1 LLDPT
6 VLIFLSSGLFLG
18 WSLGANDAAN
28 VFGTAVGSR
37 MIRFTTAAIICGIF
51 VILGAYVSGTG
62 AAQTLGKLGAVNA
75 IGGSFMAALAAGLT
89 VYWMTKLGLPVSTS
103 QAIIGS
109 IIGWN
114 LFSDSYT
121 DISSLLKIL
130 STWIICPL
138 LSAVIAAFLFSV
150 AKIFVRKMGIGLIR
164 FDGYTRLALIL
175 AGAFGAYSLGAN
187 NIANVMGVFVPVAPF
202 PDMLFGQ
209 GFSISSAQIANVMGV
224 FVPVAPFPDMLF
236 GQGFSI
242 SSAQQLFL
250 VGGLAIAVGVFTYSK
265 RVMMTVGSELMRL
278 TPLAAWV
285 AVMSHSIV
293 LFLFASERLEQLL
306 AKMSLPTIPLVPVS
320 SSQAVVGAVIG
331 IGMLQGGREIQW
343 PRVYSIVKGWVITP
357 LVSCLLCFV
366 GLYFLQ
372 NVFQQTVQ
380 RDSNYTLSASV
391 IEKLQKEGI
400 ETEGLHELTGTVF
413 QKSAEVVRAV
423 KDKVS
428 LSSKQ
433 GLKVVEY
440 SLQKSLIVTAE
451 KIADLETNGLS
462 SVQLDALSKL
472 AGQTYN
478 YPWQLGD
485 ALAEISQEWI
495 MLGGGLKDK
504 LHDRDIKQKL
514 AYLYRKFQR
523 RER

>member
-1 LLDPT
+1 MLDPT

-75 IGGSFMAALAAGLT
+75 IGGSFMAALAAGLS

-138 LSAVIAAFLFSV
+138 LSAVIAALLFSV
-150 AKIFVRKMGIGLIR
+150 AKVFVRKMGIGLIR

-187 NIANVMGVFVPVAPF
+187 N
-202 PDMLFGQ
+202 
-209 GFSISSAQIANVMGV
+209 IANVMGV

-485 ALAEISQEWI
+485 ALAEISPEWI
-495 MLGGGLKDK
+495 MLGRGLKDK

>member
-1 LLDPT
+1 MLDPT
-6 VLIFLSSGLFLG
+6 VLIFLTSGLFLG

-37 MIRFTTAAIICGIF
+37 MVRFTTAALICGVF
-51 VILGAYVSGTG
+51 VVLGAFVSGTG

-75 IGGSFMAALAAGLT
+75 LGGSFMAALAAGLT
-89 VYWMTKLGLPVSTS
+89 VLWMTKLGLPVSTS

-138 LSAVIAAFLFSV
+138 LSAVIAALLFTL
-150 AKIFVRKMGIGLIR
+150 AKIFVRKIGVGLIR
-164 FDGYTRLALIL
+164 MDGYTRLALIL

-202 PDMLFGQ
+202 PDLQFGQ
-209 GFSISSAQIANVMGV
+209 DFSV
-224 FVPVAPFPDMLF
+224 
-236 GQGFSI
+236 

-265 RVMMTVGSELMRL
+265 RVMMTVGSELMTL

-306 AKMSLPTIPLVPVS
+306 ANMSLPTIPLVPVS

-343 PRVYSIVKGWVITP
+343 PRIYGIVRGWVITP
-357 LVSCLLCFV
+357 VSSCLLCFV

-372 NVFQQTVQ
+372 NVFQQEVQ
-380 RDSNYTLSASV
+380 RESNYLLSTRV
-391 IEKLQKEGI
+391 LEKFQKEGI
-400 ETEGLHELTGTVF
+400 ETTGLNQLSDSTF
-413 QKSAEVVRAV
+413 SSSAELVRAV
-423 KDKVS
+423 SSIVP
-428 LSSKQ
+428 LSSQQ
-433 GLKVVEY
+433 GLKVVEF
-440 SLQKSLIVTAE
+440 SLQKSLLITQE
-451 KIADLETNGLS
+451 KIASMDKKGLS
-462 SVQLDALSKL
+462 SIQLDALNQL
-472 AGQTYN
+472 QGQTFN
-478 YPWQLGD
+478 FPWQLGD
-485 ALAEISQEWI
+485 SLAGISPEWEVR
-495 MLGGGLKDK
+495 GGGLKNK
-504 LHDRDIKQKL
+504 LHDRKIKQKL
-514 AYLYRKFQR
+514 AYLYRNL
-523 RER
+523 

>member
-1 LLDPT
+1 MLDPT

-51 VILGAYVSGTG
+51 VVLGAYVSGTG

-75 IGGSFMAALAAGLT
+75 IGGSFMAALAAGLA
-89 VYWMTKLGLPVSTS
+89 VYWITKLGLPVSTS

-209 GFSISSAQIANVMGV
+209 GFSISSAQ
-224 FVPVAPFPDMLF
+224 
-236 GQGFSI
+236 
-242 SSAQQLFL
+242 QLFL

-306 AKMSLPTIPLVPVS
+306 ANMSLPTIPLVPVS

-343 PRVYSIVKGWVITP
+343 PRIYGIVRGWVITP
-357 LVSCLLCFV
+357 VISCLLCFV

-372 NVFQQTVQ
+372 NVFQQEVQ
-380 RDSNYTLSASV
+380 RESNYLLSTRV
-391 IEKLQKEGI
+391 LEKFQKEGI
-400 ETEGLHELTGTVF
+400 ETTGLNQLSDSTF
-413 QKSAEVVRAV
+413 SSSAELVRAV
-423 KDKVS
+423 SSIVP
-428 LSSKQ
+428 LSSQQ
-433 GLKVVEY
+433 GLKVVEF
-440 SLQKSLIVTAE
+440 SLQNSLLITQE
-451 KIADLETNGLS
+451 KIASIDKKGLS
-462 SVQLDALSKL
+462 SIQLDALNQL
-472 AGQTYN
+472 QGQTFN
-478 YPWQLGD
+478 FPWQLGD
-485 ALAEISQEWI
+485 SLAEISSEWEVR
-495 MLGGGLKDK
+495 GGGLKNK
-504 LHDRDIKQKL
+504 LHDRKIKQKL
-514 AYLYRKFQR
+514 AYLYRNF
-523 RER
+523 

>member
-1 LLDPT
+1 MLDPT
-6 VLIFLSSGLFLG
+6 VLIFLTSGLFLG

-37 MIRFTTAAIICGIF
+37 MVRFTTAALICGVF
-51 VILGAYVSGTG
+51 VVLGAFVSGTG

-75 IGGSFMAALAAGLT
+75 LGGSFMAALAAGLT

-138 LSAVIAAFLFSV
+138 LSGVIAALLFTL
-150 AKIFVRKMGIGLIR
+150 AKIFVRKIGVGLIR
-164 FDGYTRLALIL
+164 MDGYTRLALIL

-202 PDMLFGQ
+202 PDLQFGQ
-209 GFSISSAQIANVMGV
+209 DFSV
-224 FVPVAPFPDMLF
+224 
-236 GQGFSI
+236 

-265 RVMMTVGSELMRL
+265 RVMMTVGSELMTL

-306 AKMSLPTIPLVPVS
+306 ANMSLPTIPLVPVS

-343 PRVYSIVKGWVITP
+343 PRIYGIVRGWVITP
-357 LVSCLLCFV
+357 VISCLICFV

-372 NVFQQTVQ
+372 NVFQQEVQ
-380 RDSNYTLSASV
+380 RESNYLLSTRV
-391 IEKLQKEGI
+391 LEKFQKEGI
-400 ETEGLHELTGTVF
+400 ETTGLNQLSDSTF
-413 QKSAEVVRAV
+413 SSSAELVRAV
-423 KDKVS
+423 SSIVP
-428 LSSKQ
+428 LSSQQ
-433 GLKVVEY
+433 GLKVVEF
-440 SLQKSLIVTAE
+440 SLQKSLLITQE
-451 KIADLETNGLS
+451 KIASMDKKGLS
-462 SVQLDALSKL
+462 SIQLDALNQL
-472 AGQTYN
+472 QGQTFN
-478 YPWQLGD
+478 FPWQLGD
-485 ALAEISQEWI
+485 SLAEISSEWEVR
-495 MLGGGLKDK
+495 GGGLKNK
-504 LHDRDIKQKL
+504 LHDRKIKQKL
-514 AYLYRKFQR
+514 AYLYRNF
-523 RER
+523 

>member
-1 LLDPT
+1 MLDPT
-6 VLIFLSSGLFLG
+6 VLIFLTSGLFLG

-37 MIRFTTAAIICGIF
+37 MVRFTTAALICGVF
-51 VILGAYVSGTG
+51 VVLGAFVSGTG

-75 IGGSFMAALAAGLT
+75 LGGSFMAALAAGLT

-103 QAIIGS
+103 HAIIGS

-121 DISSLLKIL
+121 DITSLLKIL

-138 LSAVIAAFLFSV
+138 LSAVIAALLFTL
-150 AKIFVRKMGIGLIR
+150 AKIFVRKIGVGLIR
-164 FDGYTRLALIL
+164 MDGYTRLALIL

-202 PDMLFGQ
+202 HDLQFGQ
-209 GFSISSAQIANVMGV
+209 DFSV
-224 FVPVAPFPDMLF
+224 
-236 GQGFSI
+236 

-265 RVMMTVGSELMRL
+265 RVMMTVGSELMTL

-306 AKMSLPTIPLVPVS
+306 ANMSLPTIPLVPVS

-343 PRVYSIVKGWVITP
+343 PRIYGIVRGWVITP
-357 LVSCLLCFV
+357 VSSCLLCFV

-372 NVFQQTVQ
+372 NVFQQEVQ
-380 RDSNYTLSASV
+380 RESNYLLSTRV
-391 IEKLQKEGI
+391 LEKFQKEGI
-400 ETEGLHELTGTVF
+400 ETTGLNQLSDSTF
-413 QKSAEVVRAV
+413 SSSAELVRAV
-423 KDKVS
+423 SSIVP
-428 LSSKQ
+428 LSSQQ
-433 GLKVVEY
+433 GLKVVEF
-440 SLQKSLIVTAE
+440 SLQKSLLITQE
-451 KIADLETNGLS
+451 KIASMDKKGLS
-462 SVQLDALSKL
+462 LIQLDALNQL
-472 AGQTYN
+472 QGQTFN
-478 YPWQLGD
+478 FPWQLGD
-485 ALAEISQEWI
+485 SLAEISSAWEVR
-495 MLGGGLKDK
+495 GGGLENK
-504 LHDRDIKQKL
+504 LHDRKIKQKL
-514 AYLYRKFQR
+514 AYLYRNF
-523 RER
+523 

>member
-1 LLDPT
+1 MLDPT

-150 AKIFVRKMGIGLIR
+150 AKVFVRKMGIGLIR

-187 NIANVMGVFVPVAPF
+187 N
-202 PDMLFGQ
+202 
-209 GFSISSAQIANVMGV
+209 IANVMGV

-357 LVSCLLCFV
+357 LISCLLCFV

-485 ALAEISQEWI
+485 ALAEISPQWI

>member
-1 LLDPT
+1 MLDPT

-209 GFSISSAQIANVMGV
+209 GFSISSAQ
-224 FVPVAPFPDMLF
+224 
-236 GQGFSI
+236 
-242 SSAQQLFL
+242 QLFL

-357 LVSCLLCFV
+357 LISCLLCFV

>member
-1 LLDPT
+1 MIDPT
-6 VLIFLSSGLFLG
+6 VLIFLTSGLFLG

-37 MIRFTTAAIICGIF
+37 MVRFTTAALICGVF
-51 VILGAYVSGTG
+51 VVLGAFVSGTG

-75 IGGSFMAALAAGLT
+75 LGGSFMAALAAGLT

-138 LSAVIAAFLFSV
+138 LSAVIAALLFTL
-150 AKIFVRKMGIGLIR
+150 AKIFVRKIGVGLIR
-164 FDGYTRLALIL
+164 MDGYTRLALIL

-202 PDMLFGQ
+202 PDLQFGQ
-209 GFSISSAQIANVMGV
+209 DFSV
-224 FVPVAPFPDMLF
+224 
-236 GQGFSI
+236 

-250 VGGLAIAVGVFTYSK
+250 VGGLAIAIGVFTYSK

-306 AKMSLPTIPLVPVS
+306 ANMSLPTIPLVPVS

-343 PRVYSIVKGWVITP
+343 PRIYGIVRGWVITP
-357 LVSCLLCFV
+357 VISCLFCFV

-372 NVFQQTVQ
+372 NVFQQEVQ
-380 RDSNYTLSASV
+380 RESNYLLSTRV
-391 IEKLQKEGI
+391 LEKFQKEGI
-400 ETEGLHELTGTVF
+400 ETTGLNQLSDSTF
-413 QKSAEVVRAV
+413 SSSAELVRAV
-423 KDKVS
+423 SSIVP
-428 LSSKQ
+428 LSSQQ
-433 GLKVVEY
+433 GLKVVEF
-440 SLQKSLIVTAE
+440 SLQKSLLITQE
-451 KIADLETNGLS
+451 KIASMDKKGLS
-462 SVQLDALSKL
+462 SIQLDALNQL
-472 AGQTYN
+472 QGQTFN
-478 YPWQLGD
+478 FPWQLGD
-485 ALAEISQEWI
+485 SLAEISSEWEVR
-495 MLGGGLKDK
+495 GGGLKNK
-504 LHDRDIKQKL
+504 LHDRKIKQKL
-514 AYLYRKFQR
+514 AYLYRNF
-523 RER
+523 

>member
-1 LLDPT
+1 MLDPT

-89 VYWMTKLGLPVSTS
+89 VSWMTKLGLPVSTS

-150 AKIFVRKMGIGLIR
+150 AKVFVRKMGIGLIR

-187 NIANVMGVFVPVAPF
+187 N
-202 PDMLFGQ
+202 
-209 GFSISSAQIANVMGV
+209 IANVMGV

-357 LVSCLLCFV
+357 LISCLLCFV

>member
-1 LLDPT
+1 MLDPT

-37 MIRFTTAAIICGIF
+37 MVRFTTAAVICGIF
-51 VILGAYVSGTG
+51 VVLGAFVSGTG

-75 IGGSFMAALAAGLT
+75 LGGSFMAALAAGLT

-138 LSAVIAAFLFSV
+138 LSAIIAALLYSTAKLFV
-150 AKIFVRKMGIGLIR
+150 KKIGIGLIR

-202 PDMLFGQ
+202 PDMQFGQ
-209 GFSISSAQIANVMGV
+209 
-224 FVPVAPFPDMLF
+224 D
-236 GQGFSI
+236 FSI

-265 RVMMTVGSELMRL
+265 RVMMTVGSELMTL

-306 AKMSLPTIPLVPVS
+306 ANMSLPTIPLVPVS

-357 LVSCLLCFV
+357 IISCLLCFV

-380 RDSNYTLSASV
+380 RASNYELSGSV
-391 IEKLQKEGI
+391 IEKFQKEGI
-400 ETEGLHELTGTVF
+400 ETDGLQELDGKVF
-413 QKSAEVVRAV
+413 QSSAEVVRRV

-440 SLQKSLIVTAE
+440 SLQKSLFVTAE
-451 KIADLETNGLS
+451 KIADLDKKGLS
-462 SVQLDALSKL
+462 SAQLEALSKL
-472 AGQTYN
+472 EGQTYN
-478 YPWQLGD
+478 FAWQLGD
-485 ALAEISQEWI
+485 ALAEISPEWI
-495 MLGGGLKDK
+495 VLGGGLKNK
-504 LHDRDIKQKL
+504 LNDRKIKQKL
-514 AYLYRKFQR
+514 AYLYRNFQR
-523 RER
+523 SKI

>member
-37 MIRFTTAAIICGIF
+37 MVRFTTAALICGVF
-51 VILGAYVSGTG
+51 VVLGAFVSGTG

-75 IGGSFMAALAAGLT
+75 LGGSFMAALAAGLT

-138 LSAVIAAFLFSV
+138 LSAVIAALLFTL
-150 AKIFVRKMGIGLIR
+150 AKIFVRKIGVGLIR
-164 FDGYTRLALIL
+164 MDGYTRLALIL

-202 PDMLFGQ
+202 PDLQFGQ
-209 GFSISSAQIANVMGV
+209 DFSV
-224 FVPVAPFPDMLF
+224 
-236 GQGFSI
+236 

-250 VGGLAIAVGVFTYSK
+250 VGGLAIAIGVFTYSK
-265 RVMMTVGSELMRL
+265 RVMMTVGSELMTL

-306 AKMSLPTIPLVPVS
+306 ANMSLPTIPLVPVS

-343 PRVYSIVKGWVITP
+343 PRIYGIVRGWVITP
-357 LVSCLLCFV
+357 VISCLLCFV

-372 NVFQQTVQ
+372 NVFQQEVQ
-380 RDSNYTLSASV
+380 RESNYLLSTRV
-391 IEKLQKEGI
+391 LEKFQKEGI
-400 ETEGLHELTGTVF
+400 ETTGLNQLSDSTF
-413 QKSAEVVRAV
+413 SSSAELVRAV
-423 KDKVS
+423 SSIVP
-428 LSSKQ
+428 LSSQQ
-433 GLKVVEY
+433 GLKVVEF
-440 SLQKSLIVTAE
+440 SLQKSLLITQE
-451 KIADLETNGLS
+451 KIASMDKKGLS
-462 SVQLDALSKL
+462 SIQLDALNQL
-472 AGQTYN
+472 QGQTFN
-478 YPWQLGD
+478 FPWQLGD
-485 ALAEISQEWI
+485 SLAEISSEWEVR
-495 MLGGGLKDK
+495 GGGLKNK
-504 LHDRDIKQKL
+504 LHDRKIKQKL
-514 AYLYRKFQR
+514 AYLYRNF
-523 RER
+523 

>member
-1 LLDPT
+1 MIDPT
-6 VLIFLSSGLFLG
+6 VLIFLTSGLFLG

-37 MIRFTTAAIICGIF
+37 MVRFTTAALICGVF
-51 VILGAYVSGTG
+51 VVLGAFVSGTG

-75 IGGSFMAALAAGLT
+75 LGGSFMAALAAGLT

-138 LSAVIAAFLFSV
+138 LSAVIAALLFTL
-150 AKIFVRKMGIGLIR
+150 AKIFVRKIGVGLIR
-164 FDGYTRLALIL
+164 MDGYTRLALIL

-202 PDMLFGQ
+202 PDLQFGQ
-209 GFSISSAQIANVMGV
+209 DFSV
-224 FVPVAPFPDMLF
+224 
-236 GQGFSI
+236 

-265 RVMMTVGSELMRL
+265 RVMMTVGSELMTL

-306 AKMSLPTIPLVPVS
+306 ANMSLPTIPLVPVS

-343 PRVYSIVKGWVITP
+343 PRIYGIVRGWVITP
-357 LVSCLLCFV
+357 VSSCLLCFV

-372 NVFQQTVQ
+372 NVFQQEVQ
-380 RDSNYTLSASV
+380 RESNYLLSTRV
-391 IEKLQKEGI
+391 LEKFQKEGI
-400 ETEGLHELTGTVF
+400 ETTGLNQLSDSTF
-413 QKSAEVVRAV
+413 SSSAELVRAV
-423 KDKVS
+423 SSIVP
-428 LSSKQ
+428 LSSQQ
-433 GLKVVEY
+433 GLKVVEF
-440 SLQKSLIVTAE
+440 SLQKSLLITQE
-451 KIADLETNGLS
+451 KIASMDKKGLS
-462 SVQLDALSKL
+462 SIQLDALNQL
-472 AGQTYN
+472 QGQTFN
-478 YPWQLGD
+478 FPWQLGD
-485 ALAEISQEWI
+485 SLAEISSEWEVR
-495 MLGGGLKDK
+495 GGGLKNK
-504 LHDRDIKQKL
+504 LYDRKIKQKL
-514 AYLYRKFQR
+514 AHLYRNF
-523 RER
+523 

>member
-1 LLDPT
+1 MLDPT

-37 MIRFTTAAIICGIF
+37 MVRFTTAALICGVF
-51 VILGAYVSGTG
+51 VVLGAFVSGTG

-75 IGGSFMAALAAGLT
+75 LGGSFMAALAAGLT

-138 LSAVIAAFLFSV
+138 LSGVIAALLFTL
-150 AKIFVRKMGIGLIR
+150 AKIFVRKIGVGLIR
-164 FDGYTRLALIL
+164 MDGYTRLALIL

-202 PDMLFGQ
+202 PDLQFGQ
-209 GFSISSAQIANVMGV
+209 DFSV
-224 FVPVAPFPDMLF
+224 
-236 GQGFSI
+236 

-265 RVMMTVGSELMRL
+265 RVMMTVGSELMTL

-306 AKMSLPTIPLVPVS
+306 ANMSLPTIPLVPVS

-343 PRVYSIVKGWVITP
+343 PRIYGIVRGWVITP
-357 LVSCLLCFV
+357 VISCLFCFV

-372 NVFQQTVQ
+372 NVFQQEVQ
-380 RDSNYTLSASV
+380 RESNYLLSTRV
-391 IEKLQKEGI
+391 LEKFQKEGI
-400 ETEGLHELTGTVF
+400 ETTGLNQMSDSTF
-413 QKSAEVVRAV
+413 SSSAELVSAV
-423 KDKVS
+423 SSIVP
-428 LSSKQ
+428 LSSQQ
-433 GLKVVEY
+433 GLKVVEF
-440 SLQKSLIVTAE
+440 SLQKSLLITQE
-451 KIADLETNGLS
+451 KIASMDKKGLS
-462 SVQLDALSKL
+462 SIQLDALNQL
-472 AGQTYN
+472 QGQTFN
-478 YPWQLGD
+478 FPWQLGD
-485 ALAEISQEWI
+485 SLAEISSEWEVR
-495 MLGGGLKDK
+495 GGGLKNK
-504 LHDRDIKQKL
+504 LHDRKIKQKL
-514 AYLYRKFQR
+514 AYLYRNF
-523 RER
+523 

>member
-1 LLDPT
+1 MLDPT

-37 MIRFTTAAIICGIF
+37 MVRFTTAALICGVF
-51 VILGAYVSGTG
+51 VVLGAFVSGTG

-75 IGGSFMAALAAGLT
+75 LGGSFMAALAAGLT
-89 VYWMTKLGLPVSTS
+89 VLWMTKLGLPVSTS

-138 LSAVIAAFLFSV
+138 LSAVIAALLFTL
-150 AKIFVRKMGIGLIR
+150 AKIFVRKIGVGLIR
-164 FDGYTRLALIL
+164 MDGYTRLALIL

-202 PDMLFGQ
+202 PDLQFGQ
-209 GFSISSAQIANVMGV
+209 DFSV
-224 FVPVAPFPDMLF
+224 
-236 GQGFSI
+236 

-265 RVMMTVGSELMRL
+265 RVMMTVGSELMTL

-306 AKMSLPTIPLVPVS
+306 ANMSLPTIPLVPVS

-343 PRVYSIVKGWVITP
+343 PRIYGIVRGWVITP
-357 LVSCLLCFV
+357 VISCLLCFV

-372 NVFQQTVQ
+372 NVFQQEVQ
-380 RDSNYTLSASV
+380 RESNYLLSTRV
-391 IEKLQKEGI
+391 LEKFQKEGI
-400 ETEGLHELTGTVF
+400 ETTGLNQLSDSTF
-413 QKSAEVVRAV
+413 SSSAELVRAV
-423 KDKVS
+423 SSIVP
-428 LSSKQ
+428 LSSQQ
-433 GLKVVEY
+433 GLKVVEF
-440 SLQKSLIVTAE
+440 SLQKSLLITQE
-451 KIADLETNGLS
+451 KIASMDKKGLS
-462 SVQLDALSKL
+462 SIQLDALNQL
-472 AGQTYN
+472 QGQTFN
-478 YPWQLGD
+478 FPWQLGD
-485 ALAEISQEWI
+485 SLAEISSEWKVR
-495 MLGGGLKDK
+495 GGGLKNK
-504 LHDRDIKQKL
+504 LNDRKIKQKL
-514 AYLYRKFQR
+514 AYLYRNF
-523 RER
+523 

>member
-1 LLDPT
+1 MLDPT
-6 VLIFLSSGLFLG
+6 VLIFLTSGLFLG

-37 MIRFTTAAIICGIF
+37 MVRFTTAALICGVF
-51 VILGAYVSGTG
+51 VVLGAFVSGTG

-75 IGGSFMAALAAGLT
+75 LGGSFMAALAAGLT

-103 QAIIGS
+103 HAIIGS

-138 LSAVIAAFLFSV
+138 LSAVIAALLFTL
-150 AKIFVRKMGIGLIR
+150 AKIFVRKIGVGLIR
-164 FDGYTRLALIL
+164 MDGYTRLALIL

-202 PDMLFGQ
+202 PDLQFGQ
-209 GFSISSAQIANVMGV
+209 DFSV
-224 FVPVAPFPDMLF
+224 
-236 GQGFSI
+236 

-265 RVMMTVGSELMRL
+265 RVMMTVGSELMTL

-306 AKMSLPTIPLVPVS
+306 ANMSLPTIPLVPVS

-343 PRVYSIVKGWVITP
+343 PRIYGIVRGWVITP
-357 LVSCLLCFV
+357 VISCLLCFV

-372 NVFQQTVQ
+372 NVFQQEVQ
-380 RDSNYTLSASV
+380 RESNYLLSTSV
-391 IEKLQKEGI
+391 LEKFQKEGI
-400 ETEGLHELTGTVF
+400 ETTGLNQLSDSTF
-413 QKSAEVVRAV
+413 SSSAELVRAV
-423 KDKVS
+423 SSIVP
-428 LSSKQ
+428 LSSQQ
-433 GLKVVEY
+433 GLKVVEF
-440 SLQKSLIVTAE
+440 SLQKSLLITQE
-451 KIADLETNGLS
+451 KIASMDKKGLS
-462 SVQLDALSKL
+462 SIQLDALNQL
-472 AGQTYN
+472 QGQTFN
-478 YPWQLGD
+478 FPWQLGD
-485 ALAEISQEWI
+485 SLAEISSEWEVR
-495 MLGGGLKDK
+495 GGGLKNK
-504 LHDRDIKQKL
+504 LHDRKIKQKL
-514 AYLYRKFQR
+514 AYLYRNF
-523 RER
+523 

>member
-1 LLDPT
+1 MLDPT
-6 VLIFLSSGLFLG
+6 VLIFLTSGLFLG

-37 MIRFTTAAIICGIF
+37 MVRFTTAALICGVF
-51 VILGAYVSGTG
+51 VVLGAFVSGTG

-75 IGGSFMAALAAGLT
+75 LGGSFMAALAAGLT

-103 QAIIGS
+103 HAIIGS

-121 DISSLLKIL
+121 DITSLLKIL

-138 LSAVIAAFLFSV
+138 LSAVIAALLFTL
-150 AKIFVRKMGIGLIR
+150 AKNFVRKIGVGLIR
-164 FDGYTRLALIL
+164 MDGYTRLALIL

-202 PDMLFGQ
+202 PDLQFGQ
-209 GFSISSAQIANVMGV
+209 DFSV
-224 FVPVAPFPDMLF
+224 
-236 GQGFSI
+236 

-265 RVMMTVGSELMRL
+265 RVMMTVGSELMTL

-306 AKMSLPTIPLVPVS
+306 ANMSLPTIPLVPVS

-343 PRVYSIVKGWVITP
+343 PRIYGIVRGWVITP
-357 LVSCLLCFV
+357 VSSCLLCFV

-372 NVFQQTVQ
+372 NVFQQEVQ
-380 RDSNYTLSASV
+380 RESNYLLSTRV
-391 IEKLQKEGI
+391 LEKFQKEGI
-400 ETEGLHELTGTVF
+400 ETTGLNQLSDSTF
-413 QKSAEVVRAV
+413 SSSAELVRAV
-423 KDKVS
+423 SSIVP
-428 LSSKQ
+428 LSSQQ
-433 GLKVVEY
+433 GLKVVEF
-440 SLQKSLIVTAE
+440 SLQKSLLITQE
-451 KIADLETNGLS
+451 KIASMDKKGLS
-462 SVQLDALSKL
+462 SIQLDALNQL
-472 AGQTYN
+472 QGQTFN
-478 YPWQLGD
+478 FPWQLGD
-485 ALAEISQEWI
+485 SLAEISSEWEVR
-495 MLGGGLKDK
+495 GGGLKNK
-504 LHDRDIKQKL
+504 LYDRKIKQKL
-514 AYLYRKFQR
+514 AHLYRNF
-523 RER
+523 

>member
-1 LLDPT
+1 MLDPT
-6 VLIFLSSGLFLG
+6 VLIFLTSGLFLG

-37 MIRFTTAAIICGIF
+37 MVRFTTAALICGVF
-51 VILGAYVSGTG
+51 VVLGAFVSGTG

-75 IGGSFMAALAAGLT
+75 LGGSFMAALAAGLT

-138 LSAVIAAFLFSV
+138 LSAVIAALLFTL
-150 AKIFVRKMGIGLIR
+150 AKIFVRKVGVGLIR
-164 FDGYTRLALIL
+164 MDGYTRLALIL

-202 PDMLFGQ
+202 PDLQFGQ
-209 GFSISSAQIANVMGV
+209 DFSV
-224 FVPVAPFPDMLF
+224 
-236 GQGFSI
+236 

-265 RVMMTVGSELMRL
+265 RVMMTVGSELMTL

-306 AKMSLPTIPLVPVS
+306 ANMSLPTIPLVPVS

-343 PRVYSIVKGWVITP
+343 PRIYGIVRGWAITP
-357 LVSCLLCFV
+357 VISCLLCFV

-372 NVFQQTVQ
+372 NVFQQEVQ
-380 RDSNYTLSASV
+380 RESNYLLSTRV
-391 IEKLQKEGI
+391 LEKFQKEGI
-400 ETEGLHELTGTVF
+400 ETTGLNQLSDSTF
-413 QKSAEVVRAV
+413 SSSAELVRAV
-423 KDKVS
+423 SSIVP
-428 LSSKQ
+428 LSSQQ
-433 GLKVVEY
+433 GLKVVEF
-440 SLQKSLIVTAE
+440 SLQKSLLITQE
-451 KIADLETNGLS
+451 KIASMDKKGLS
-462 SVQLDALSKL
+462 SIQLDALNQL
-472 AGQTYN
+472 QGQTFN
-478 YPWQLGD
+478 FPWQLGD
-485 ALAEISQEWI
+485 SLAEISSEWEVR
-495 MLGGGLKDK
+495 GGGLKNK
-504 LHDRDIKQKL
+504 LYDRKIKQKL
-514 AYLYRKFQR
+514 AHLYRNF
-523 RER
+523 

>member
-1 LLDPT
+1 MLDPT

-37 MIRFTTAAIICGIF
+37 MVRFTTAAVICGIF
-51 VILGAYVSGTG
+51 VVLGAFVSGTG

-75 IGGSFMAALAAGLT
+75 LGGSFMAALAAGLT

-138 LSAVIAAFLFSV
+138 LSAIIAALLYSTAKLFV
-150 AKIFVRKMGIGLIR
+150 KKIGIGLIR

-202 PDMLFGQ
+202 PDMQFGQ
-209 GFSISSAQIANVMGV
+209 
-224 FVPVAPFPDMLF
+224 D
-236 GQGFSI
+236 FSI

-265 RVMMTVGSELMRL
+265 RVMMTVGSELMTL

-306 AKMSLPTIPLVPVS
+306 ANMSLPTIPLVPVS

-357 LVSCLLCFV
+357 IISCLLCFV

-380 RDSNYTLSASV
+380 RASNYELSGSV
-391 IEKLQKEGI
+391 IEKFQKEGI
-400 ETEGLHELTGTVF
+400 ETDGLQELDGKVF
-413 QKSAEVVRAV
+413 QSSAEVVRRV

-440 SLQKSLIVTAE
+440 SLQKSLFVTAE
-451 KIADLETNGLS
+451 KIADLDKNGLS
-462 SVQLDALSKL
+462 SAQLEALSKL
-472 AGQTYN
+472 EGQTYN
-478 YPWQLGD
+478 FAWQLGD
-485 ALAEISQEWI
+485 ALAEISPEWI
-495 MLGGGLKDK
+495 VLGGGLKNK
-504 LHDRDIKQKL
+504 LHDRKIKQKL
-514 AYLYRKFQR
+514 AYLYRNFQR
-523 RER
+523 SKI

>member
-1 LLDPT
+1 MLDPT

-209 GFSISSAQIANVMGV
+209 GFSISSAQ
-224 FVPVAPFPDMLF
+224 
-236 GQGFSI
+236 
-242 SSAQQLFL
+242 QLFL

-413 QKSAEVVRAV
+413 QTSAEVVRAV

>member
-150 AKIFVRKMGIGLIR
+150 AKVFVRKMGIGLIR

-187 NIANVMGVFVPVAPF
+187 N
-202 PDMLFGQ
+202 
-209 GFSISSAQIANVMGV
+209 IANVMGV

>member
-1 LLDPT
+1 MLDPT

-37 MIRFTTAAIICGIF
+37 MVRFTTAAVICGIF
-51 VILGAYVSGTG
+51 VVLGAFVSGTG

-75 IGGSFMAALAAGLT
+75 LGGSFMAALAAGLT

-138 LSAVIAAFLFSV
+138 LSAIIAALLYSTAKLFV
-150 AKIFVRKMGIGLIR
+150 KKIGIGLIR

-202 PDMLFGQ
+202 PDIQFGQ
-209 GFSISSAQIANVMGV
+209 
-224 FVPVAPFPDMLF
+224 D
-236 GQGFSI
+236 FSI

-265 RVMMTVGSELMRL
+265 RVMMTVGSELMTL

-306 AKMSLPTIPLVPVS
+306 ANMSLPTIPLVPVS

-357 LVSCLLCFV
+357 IISCLLCFV

-380 RDSNYTLSASV
+380 RASNYELSGSV
-391 IEKLQKEGI
+391 IEKFQKEGI
-400 ETEGLHELTGTVF
+400 ETDGLQELDGKVF
-413 QKSAEVVRAV
+413 QSSAEVVRRV

-440 SLQKSLIVTAE
+440 SLQKSLFVTAE
-451 KIADLETNGLS
+451 KIADLDKNGLS
-462 SVQLDALSKL
+462 SAQLEALSKL
-472 AGQTYN
+472 EGQTYN
-478 YPWQLGD
+478 FAWQLGD
-485 ALAEISQEWI
+485 ALAEISPEWI
-495 MLGGGLKDK
+495 VLGGGLKNK
-504 LHDRDIKQKL
+504 LNDRKIKQKL
-514 AYLYRKFQR
+514 AYLYRNFQR
-523 RER
+523 SKI

>member
-1 LLDPT
+1 MLDPT

-37 MIRFTTAAIICGIF
+37 MVRFTTAALICGVF
-51 VILGAYVSGTG
+51 VVLGAFVSGTG

-75 IGGSFMAALAAGLT
+75 LGGSFMAALAAGLT

-138 LSAVIAAFLFSV
+138 LSAVIAALLFTL
-150 AKIFVRKMGIGLIR
+150 AKIFVRKIGVGLIR
-164 FDGYTRLALIL
+164 MDGYTRLALIL

-202 PDMLFGQ
+202 PDLQFGQ
-209 GFSISSAQIANVMGV
+209 DFSV
-224 FVPVAPFPDMLF
+224 
-236 GQGFSI
+236 

-265 RVMMTVGSELMRL
+265 RVMMTVGSELMTL

-306 AKMSLPTIPLVPVS
+306 ANMSLPTIPLVPVS

-343 PRVYSIVKGWVITP
+343 PRIYGIVRGWVITP
-357 LVSCLLCFV
+357 VISCLLCFV

-372 NVFQQTVQ
+372 NVFQQEVQ
-380 RDSNYTLSASV
+380 RESNYLLSTRV
-391 IEKLQKEGI
+391 LEKFQKEGI
-400 ETEGLHELTGTVF
+400 ETTGLNQLSDSTF
-413 QKSAEVVRAV
+413 NSSAELVSAV
-423 KDKVS
+423 SSIVP
-428 LSSKQ
+428 LSSQQ
-433 GLKVVEY
+433 GLKVVEF
-440 SLQKSLIVTAE
+440 SLQNSLLITQE
-451 KIADLETNGLS
+451 KIASMDKKGLS
-462 SVQLDALSKL
+462 SIQLDALNQL
-472 AGQTYN
+472 QGQTFN
-478 YPWQLGD
+478 FPWQLGD
-485 ALAEISQEWI
+485 SLAEISSEWEVR
-495 MLGGGLKDK
+495 GGGLKNK
-504 LHDRDIKQKL
+504 LHDRKIKQKL
-514 AYLYRKFQR
+514 AYLYRNL
-523 RER
+523 

>member
-1 LLDPT
+1 MLDPT
-6 VLIFLSSGLFLG
+6 VLIFLTSGLFLG

-37 MIRFTTAAIICGIF
+37 MVRFTTAALICGVF
-51 VILGAYVSGTG
+51 VVLGAFVSGTG
-62 AAQTLGKLGAVNA
+62 AAQTLGKLGSVNA
-75 IGGSFMAALAAGLT
+75 LGGSFMAALAAGLT

-103 QAIIGS
+103 HAIIGS

-121 DISSLLKIL
+121 DITSLLKIL

-138 LSAVIAAFLFSV
+138 LSAVIAALLFTL
-150 AKIFVRKMGIGLIR
+150 AKNFVRKIGVGLIR
-164 FDGYTRLALIL
+164 MDGYTRLALIL

-202 PDMLFGQ
+202 PDLQFGQ
-209 GFSISSAQIANVMGV
+209 DFSV
-224 FVPVAPFPDMLF
+224 
-236 GQGFSI
+236 

-265 RVMMTVGSELMRL
+265 RVMMTVGSELMTL

-306 AKMSLPTIPLVPVS
+306 ANMSLPTIPLVPVS

-343 PRVYSIVKGWVITP
+343 PRIYGIVRGWVITP
-357 LVSCLLCFV
+357 VSSCLLCFV

-372 NVFQQTVQ
+372 NVFQQEVQ
-380 RDSNYTLSASV
+380 RESNYLLSTRV
-391 IEKLQKEGI
+391 LEKFQKEGI
-400 ETEGLHELTGTVF
+400 ETTGLNQLSDSTF
-413 QKSAEVVRAV
+413 SRSAELVRAV
-423 KDKVS
+423 SSIVP
-428 LSSKQ
+428 LSSQQ
-433 GLKVVEY
+433 GLKVVEF
-440 SLQKSLIVTAE
+440 SLQKSLLITQE
-451 KIADLETNGLS
+451 KIASINKKGLS
-462 SVQLDALSKL
+462 SIQLDALNQL
-472 AGQTYN
+472 QGQTFN
-478 YPWQLGD
+478 FPWQLGD
-485 ALAEISQEWI
+485 SLAEISSEWEVR
-495 MLGGGLKDK
+495 GGGLKNK
-504 LHDRDIKQKL
+504 LYDRKIKQKL
-514 AYLYRKFQR
+514 AHLYRNF
-523 RER
+523 

>member
-1 LLDPT
+1 M
-6 VLIFLSSGLFLG
+6 V
-18 WSLGANDAAN
+18 
-28 VFGTAVGSR
+28 
-37 MIRFTTAAIICGIF
+37 RFTTAALICGVF
-51 VILGAYVSGTG
+51 VVLGAFVSGTG

-75 IGGSFMAALAAGLT
+75 LGGSFMAALAAGLT

-138 LSAVIAAFLFSV
+138 LSAVIAALLFTL
-150 AKIFVRKMGIGLIR
+150 AKIFVRKIGVGLIR
-164 FDGYTRLALIL
+164 MDGYTRLALIL

-202 PDMLFGQ
+202 PDLQFGQ
-209 GFSISSAQIANVMGV
+209 DFSV
-224 FVPVAPFPDMLF
+224 
-236 GQGFSI
+236 

-265 RVMMTVGSELMRL
+265 RVMMTVGSELMTL

-306 AKMSLPTIPLVPVS
+306 ANMSLPTIPLVPVS

-343 PRVYSIVKGWVITP
+343 PRIYGIVRGWAITP
-357 LVSCLLCFV
+357 VISCLLCFV

-372 NVFQQTVQ
+372 NVFQQEVQ
-380 RDSNYTLSASV
+380 RESNYLLSTRV
-391 IEKLQKEGI
+391 LEKFQKEGI
-400 ETEGLHELTGTVF
+400 ETTGLNQLSDSTF
-413 QKSAEVVRAV
+413 SSSAELVSAV
-423 KDKVS
+423 SSIVP
-428 LSSKQ
+428 LSSQQ
-433 GLKVVEY
+433 GLKVVEF
-440 SLQKSLIVTAE
+440 SLQKSLLITQE
-451 KIADLETNGLS
+451 KIASMDKKGLS
-462 SVQLDALSKL
+462 SIQLDALNQL
-472 AGQTYN
+472 QGQTFN
-478 YPWQLGD
+478 FPWQLGD
-485 ALAEISQEWI
+485 SLAEISSEWEVR
-495 MLGGGLKDK
+495 GGGLKNK
-504 LHDRDIKQKL
+504 LHDRKIKQKL
-514 AYLYRKFQR
+514 AYLYRNF
-523 RER
+523 

>member
-1 LLDPT
+1 MLDPT

-37 MIRFTTAAIICGIF
+37 MVRFTTAALICGVF
-51 VILGAYVSGTG
+51 VVLGAFVSGTG

-75 IGGSFMAALAAGLT
+75 LGGSFMAALAAGLT

-138 LSAVIAAFLFSV
+138 LSAVIAALLFTL
-150 AKIFVRKMGIGLIR
+150 AKIFVRKIGVGLIR
-164 FDGYTRLALIL
+164 MDGYTRLALIL

-202 PDMLFGQ
+202 PDLQFGQ
-209 GFSISSAQIANVMGV
+209 DFSV
-224 FVPVAPFPDMLF
+224 
-236 GQGFSI
+236 

-265 RVMMTVGSELMRL
+265 RVMMTVGSELMTL

-306 AKMSLPTIPLVPVS
+306 ANMSLPTIPLVPVS

-343 PRVYSIVKGWVITP
+343 PRIYGIVRGWVITP
-357 LVSCLLCFV
+357 VISCLLCFV

-372 NVFQQTVQ
+372 NVFQQEVQ
-380 RDSNYTLSASV
+380 RESNYLLSTRV
-391 IEKLQKEGI
+391 LEKFQKEGI
-400 ETEGLHELTGTVF
+400 ETTGLNQLSDSTF
-413 QKSAEVVRAV
+413 SSSAELVRAV
-423 KDKVS
+423 SSIVP
-428 LSSKQ
+428 LSSQQ
-433 GLKVVEY
+433 GLKVVEF
-440 SLQKSLIVTAE
+440 SLQKSLLITQE
-451 KIADLETNGLS
+451 KIASMDKKGLS
-462 SVQLDALSKL
+462 SIQLDALNQL
-472 AGQTYN
+472 QGQTFN
-478 YPWQLGD
+478 FPWQLGD
-485 ALAEISQEWI
+485 SLAEISSEWEVH
-495 MLGGGLKDK
+495 GGGLKNK
-504 LHDRDIKQKL
+504 LHDRKIKQKL
-514 AYLYRKFQR
+514 AYLYRKF
-523 RER
+523 

>member
-37 MIRFTTAAIICGIF
+37 MVRFTTAALICGVF
-51 VILGAYVSGTG
+51 VVLGAFVSGTG

-75 IGGSFMAALAAGLT
+75 LGGSFMAALAAGLT

-138 LSAVIAAFLFSV
+138 LSGVIAALLFTL
-150 AKIFVRKMGIGLIR
+150 AKIFVRKIGVGLIR
-164 FDGYTRLALIL
+164 MDGYTRLALIL

-202 PDMLFGQ
+202 PDLQFGQ
-209 GFSISSAQIANVMGV
+209 DFSV
-224 FVPVAPFPDMLF
+224 
-236 GQGFSI
+236 

-265 RVMMTVGSELMRL
+265 RVMMTVGSELMTL

-306 AKMSLPTIPLVPVS
+306 ANMSLPTIPLVPVS

-343 PRVYSIVKGWVITP
+343 PRIYGIVRGWVITP
-357 LVSCLLCFV
+357 VISCLFCFV

-372 NVFQQTVQ
+372 NVFQQEVQ
-380 RDSNYTLSASV
+380 RESNYLLSTRV
-391 IEKLQKEGI
+391 LEKFQKEGI
-400 ETEGLHELTGTVF
+400 ETTGLNQLSDSTF
-413 QKSAEVVRAV
+413 SSSAELVRAV
-423 KDKVS
+423 SSIVP
-428 LSSKQ
+428 LSSQQ
-433 GLKVVEY
+433 GLKVVEF
-440 SLQKSLIVTAE
+440 SLQKSLLITQE
-451 KIADLETNGLS
+451 KIASMDKKGLS
-462 SVQLDALSKL
+462 SIQLDALNQL
-472 AGQTYN
+472 QGQTFN
-478 YPWQLGD
+478 FPWQLGD
-485 ALAEISQEWI
+485 SLAEISSEWEVR
-495 MLGGGLKDK
+495 GGGLKNK
-504 LHDRDIKQKL
+504 LHDRKIKQKL
-514 AYLYRKFQR
+514 AYLYRNF
-523 RER
+523 

>member
-1 LLDPT
+1 MLDPT

-187 NIANVMGVFVPVAPF
+187 N
-202 PDMLFGQ
+202 
-209 GFSISSAQIANVMGV
+209 IANVMGV

-462 SVQLDALSKL
+462 SAQLDALSKL

-485 ALAEISQEWI
+485 ALAEISPEWI

>member
-1 LLDPT
+1 MIDPT
-6 VLIFLSSGLFLG
+6 VLIFLTSGLFLG

-37 MIRFTTAAIICGIF
+37 MVRFTTAALICGVF
-51 VILGAYVSGTG
+51 VVLGAFVSGTG

-75 IGGSFMAALAAGLT
+75 LGGSFMAALAAGLT

-138 LSAVIAAFLFSV
+138 LSAVIAALLFTL
-150 AKIFVRKMGIGLIR
+150 AKIFVRKIGVGLIR
-164 FDGYTRLALIL
+164 MDGYTRLALIL

-202 PDMLFGQ
+202 PDLQFGQ
-209 GFSISSAQIANVMGV
+209 DFSV
-224 FVPVAPFPDMLF
+224 
-236 GQGFSI
+236 

-265 RVMMTVGSELMRL
+265 RVMMTVGSELMTL

-306 AKMSLPTIPLVPVS
+306 ANMSLPTIPLVPVS

-343 PRVYSIVKGWVITP
+343 PRIYGIVRGWVITP
-357 LVSCLLCFV
+357 VISCLLCFV

-372 NVFQQTVQ
+372 NVFQQEVQ
-380 RDSNYTLSASV
+380 RESNYLLSTRV
-391 IEKLQKEGI
+391 LEKFQKEGI
-400 ETEGLHELTGTVF
+400 ETTGLNQLSDSTF
-413 QKSAEVVRAV
+413 SSSAELVRAV
-423 KDKVS
+423 SSIVP
-428 LSSKQ
+428 LSSQQ
-433 GLKVVEY
+433 GLKVVEF
-440 SLQKSLIVTAE
+440 SLQKSLLITQE
-451 KIADLETNGLS
+451 KIASMDKKGLS
-462 SVQLDALSKL
+462 SIQLDALNQL
-472 AGQTYN
+472 QGQTFN
-478 YPWQLGD
+478 FPWQLGD
-485 ALAEISQEWI
+485 SLAEISSEWEVR
-495 MLGGGLKDK
+495 GGGLKNK
-504 LHDRDIKQKL
+504 LHDRKIKQKL
-514 AYLYRKFQR
+514 AYLYRNF
-523 RER
+523 

>member
-1 LLDPT
+1 MLDPT

-37 MIRFTTAAIICGIF
+37 MVRFTTAALICGVF
-51 VILGAYVSGTG
+51 VVLGAFVSGTG

-75 IGGSFMAALAAGLT
+75 LGGSFMAALAAGLT

-138 LSAVIAAFLFSV
+138 LSGVIAALLFTL
-150 AKIFVRKMGIGLIR
+150 AKIFVRKIGVGLIR
-164 FDGYTRLALIL
+164 MDGYTRLALIL

-202 PDMLFGQ
+202 PDLQFGQ
-209 GFSISSAQIANVMGV
+209 DFSV
-224 FVPVAPFPDMLF
+224 
-236 GQGFSI
+236 

-265 RVMMTVGSELMRL
+265 RVMMTVGSELMTL

-306 AKMSLPTIPLVPVS
+306 ANMSLPTIPLVPVS

-343 PRVYSIVKGWVITP
+343 PRIYGIVRGWVITP
-357 LVSCLLCFV
+357 VISCLLCFV

-372 NVFQQTVQ
+372 NVFQQEVQ
-380 RDSNYTLSASV
+380 RESNYLLSTRV
-391 IEKLQKEGI
+391 LEKFQKEGI
-400 ETEGLHELTGTVF
+400 ETTGLNQLSDSTF
-413 QKSAEVVRAV
+413 SSSAELVRAV
-423 KDKVS
+423 SSIVP
-428 LSSKQ
+428 LSSQQ
-433 GLKVVEY
+433 GLKVVEF
-440 SLQKSLIVTAE
+440 SLQKSLLITQE
-451 KIADLETNGLS
+451 KIASMDKKGLS
-462 SVQLDALSKL
+462 SIQLDALNQL
-472 AGQTYN
+472 QGQTFN
-478 YPWQLGD
+478 FPWQLGD
-485 ALAEISQEWI
+485 SLAEISSEWEVR
-495 MLGGGLKDK
+495 GGGLKNK
-504 LHDRDIKQKL
+504 LHDRKIKQKL
-514 AYLYRKFQR
+514 AYLYRNF
-523 RER
+523 

>member
-1 LLDPT
+1 MLDPT

-37 MIRFTTAAIICGIF
+37 MVRFTTAALICGVF
-51 VILGAYVSGTG
+51 VVLGAFVSGTG

-75 IGGSFMAALAAGLT
+75 LGGSFMAALAAGLT

-138 LSAVIAAFLFSV
+138 LSAVIAALLFTL
-150 AKIFVRKMGIGLIR
+150 AKIFVRKIGVGLIR
-164 FDGYTRLALIL
+164 MDGYTRLALIL

-202 PDMLFGQ
+202 PDLQFGQ
-209 GFSISSAQIANVMGV
+209 DFSV
-224 FVPVAPFPDMLF
+224 
-236 GQGFSI
+236 

-265 RVMMTVGSELMRL
+265 RVMMTVGSELMTL

-306 AKMSLPTIPLVPVS
+306 ANMSLPTIPLVPVS

-343 PRVYSIVKGWVITP
+343 PRIYGIVRGWVITP
-357 LVSCLLCFV
+357 VISCLLCFV

-372 NVFQQTVQ
+372 NVFQQEVQ
-380 RDSNYTLSASV
+380 RESHYLLSTRV
-391 IEKLQKEGI
+391 LEKFQKEGI
-400 ETEGLHELTGTVF
+400 ETTGLNQLSDSTF
-413 QKSAEVVRAV
+413 SSSAELVRAV
-423 KDKVS
+423 SSIVP
-428 LSSKQ
+428 LSSQQ
-433 GLKVVEY
+433 GLKVVEF
-440 SLQKSLIVTAE
+440 SLQKSLLITQE
-451 KIADLETNGLS
+451 KIASMDKKGLS
-462 SVQLDALSKL
+462 SIQLDALNQL
-472 AGQTYN
+472 QGQTFN
-478 YPWQLGD
+478 FPWQLGD
-485 ALAEISQEWI
+485 SLAEISSEWEVR
-495 MLGGGLKDK
+495 GGGLKNK
-504 LHDRDIKQKL
+504 LHDRKIKQKL
-514 AYLYRKFQR
+514 AYLYRNF
-523 RER
+523 

>member
-1 LLDPT
+1 MLDPT
-6 VLIFLSSGLFLG
+6 VLIFLTSGLFLG

-37 MIRFTTAAIICGIF
+37 MVRFTTAALICGVF
-51 VILGAYVSGTG
+51 VVLGAFVSGTG

-75 IGGSFMAALAAGLT
+75 LGGSFMAALAAGLT
-89 VYWMTKLGLPVSTS
+89 VLWMTKLGLPVSTS

-138 LSAVIAAFLFSV
+138 LSAVIAALLFTL
-150 AKIFVRKMGIGLIR
+150 AKIFVRKIGVGLIR
-164 FDGYTRLALIL
+164 MDGYTRLALIL

-202 PDMLFGQ
+202 PDLQFGQ
-209 GFSISSAQIANVMGV
+209 DFSV
-224 FVPVAPFPDMLF
+224 
-236 GQGFSI
+236 

-265 RVMMTVGSELMRL
+265 RVMMTVGSELMTL

-293 LFLFASERLEQLL
+293 LVLFASERLEQLL
-306 AKMSLPTIPLVPVS
+306 ANMSLPTIPLVPVS

-343 PRVYSIVKGWVITP
+343 PRIYGIVRGWAITP
-357 LVSCLLCFV
+357 VISCLLCFV
-366 GLYFLQ
+366 GLYFFQ
-372 NVFQQTVQ
+372 NVFQQEVQ
-380 RDSNYTLSASV
+380 RESNYLLSTRV
-391 IEKLQKEGI
+391 LEKFQKEGI
-400 ETEGLHELTGTVF
+400 ETTGLNQLSDSTF
-413 QKSAEVVRAV
+413 SSSAELVSAV
-423 KDKVS
+423 SSIVP
-428 LSSKQ
+428 LSSQQ

-440 SLQKSLIVTAE
+440 SLQKSLLITQE
-451 KIADLETNGLS
+451 KIASMDKKGLS
-462 SVQLDALSKL
+462 SIQLDALNQL
-472 AGQTYN
+472 QGQTFN
-478 YPWQLGD
+478 FPWQLGD
-485 ALAEISQEWI
+485 SLAEISSEWEVR
-495 MLGGGLKDK
+495 GGGLKNK
-504 LHDRDIKQKL
+504 LHDRKIKQKL
-514 AYLYRKFQR
+514 AYLYRNF
-523 RER
+523 

>member
-1 LLDPT
+1 MLDPT

-75 IGGSFMAALAAGLT
+75 IGGSFMAALAAGLS

-150 AKIFVRKMGIGLIR
+150 AKVFVRKMGIGLIR

-187 NIANVMGVFVPVAPF
+187 N
-202 PDMLFGQ
+202 
-209 GFSISSAQIANVMGV
+209 IANVMGV

-306 AKMSLPTIPLVPVS
+306 ANMSLPTIPLVPVS

-343 PRVYSIVKGWVITP
+343 PRIYGIVRGWVITP
-357 LVSCLLCFV
+357 VISCIICFV

-372 NVFQQTVQ
+372 NVFQQEVQ
-380 RDSNYTLSASV
+380 RESNYLLSTRV
-391 IEKLQKEGI
+391 LEKFQKEGI
-400 ETEGLHELTGTVF
+400 ETTGLNQLSDSTF
-413 QKSAEVVRAV
+413 SSSAELVSAV
-423 KDKVS
+423 SSIVP
-428 LSSKQ
+428 LSSQQ
-433 GLKVVEY
+433 GLKVVEI
-440 SLQKSLIVTAE
+440 SLQNSLLITQE
-451 KIADLETNGLS
+451 KIASMDKKGLS
-462 SVQLDALSKL
+462 SIQLDALNQL
-472 AGQTYN
+472 QGQTFN
-478 YPWQLGD
+478 FPWQLGD
-485 ALAEISQEWI
+485 SLAEISSEWEVR
-495 MLGGGLKDK
+495 GGGLKNK
-504 LHDRDIKQKL
+504 LHDRKIKQKL
-514 AYLYRKFQR
+514 AYLYRNF
-523 RER
+523 

>member
-1 LLDPT
+1 MLDPT
-6 VLIFLSSGLFLG
+6 VLIFLTSGLFLG

-37 MIRFTTAAIICGIF
+37 MVRFTTAALICGVF
-51 VILGAYVSGTG
+51 VVLGAFVSGTG

-75 IGGSFMAALAAGLT
+75 LGGSFMAALAAGLT

-138 LSAVIAAFLFSV
+138 LSAVIAALLFTL
-150 AKIFVRKMGIGLIR
+150 AKIFVRKIGVGLIR
-164 FDGYTRLALIL
+164 MDGYTRLALIL

-202 PDMLFGQ
+202 PDLQFGQ
-209 GFSISSAQIANVMGV
+209 DFSV
-224 FVPVAPFPDMLF
+224 
-236 GQGFSI
+236 

-265 RVMMTVGSELMRL
+265 RVMMTVGSELMTL

-306 AKMSLPTIPLVPVS
+306 ANMSLPTIPLVPVS

-343 PRVYSIVKGWVITP
+343 PRIYGIVRGWVITP
-357 LVSCLLCFV
+357 VSSCLLCFV

-372 NVFQQTVQ
+372 NVFQQEVQ
-380 RDSNYTLSASV
+380 RESNYLLSTRV
-391 IEKLQKEGI
+391 LEKFQKEGI
-400 ETEGLHELTGTVF
+400 ETTGLNQLSDSTF
-413 QKSAEVVRAV
+413 SSSAELVRAV
-423 KDKVS
+423 SSIVP
-428 LSSKQ
+428 LSSQQ
-433 GLKVVEY
+433 GLKVVEF
-440 SLQKSLIVTAE
+440 SLQKSLLITQE
-451 KIADLETNGLS
+451 KIASMDKKGLS
-462 SVQLDALSKL
+462 SIQLDALNQL
-472 AGQTYN
+472 QGQTFN
-478 YPWQLGD
+478 FPWQLGD
-485 ALAEISQEWI
+485 SLAEISSEWEVR
-495 MLGGGLKDK
+495 GGGLKNK
-504 LHDRDIKQKL
+504 LHDRKIKQKL
-514 AYLYRKFQR
+514 AYLYRNF
-523 RER
+523 

>member
-187 NIANVMGVFVPVAPF
+187 N
-202 PDMLFGQ
+202 
-209 GFSISSAQIANVMGV
+209 IANVMGV

-462 SVQLDALSKL
+462 SAQLDALSKL

-485 ALAEISQEWI
+485 ALAEISPEWI

>member
-1 LLDPT
+1 MLDPT

-37 MIRFTTAAIICGIF
+37 MVRFKTAAVICGIF
-51 VILGAYVSGTG
+51 VVLGAFVSGTG

-75 IGGSFMAALAAGLT
+75 LGGSFMAALAAGLT

-138 LSAVIAAFLFSV
+138 LSAIIAALLYST
-150 AKIFVRKMGIGLIR
+150 AKLFVRKIGIGLIR

-202 PDMLFGQ
+202 PDMQFGQ
-209 GFSISSAQIANVMGV
+209 
-224 FVPVAPFPDMLF
+224 D
-236 GQGFSI
+236 FSI

-265 RVMMTVGSELMRL
+265 RVMMTVGSELMTL

-306 AKMSLPTIPLVPVS
+306 ANMSLPTIPLVPVS

-357 LVSCLLCFV
+357 IISCLLCFV

-380 RDSNYTLSASV
+380 RSSNYELSSSV
-391 IEKLQKEGI
+391 IAKFQKEGI
-400 ETEGLHELTGTVF
+400 ETDGLQELDRKVF
-413 QKSAEVVRAV
+413 QSSAEVVRRV

-440 SLQKSLIVTAE
+440 SLQKSLFVTAE
-451 KIADLETNGLS
+451 KIADLDKNGLS
-462 SVQLDALSKL
+462 SAQLEALRKL
-472 AGQTYN
+472 EGQTYN
-478 YPWQLGD
+478 FAWQLGD
-485 ALAEISQEWI
+485 ALAEISPEWI
-495 MLGGGLKDK
+495 VLGGGLKNK
-504 LHDRDIKQKL
+504 LNDRKIKQKL
-514 AYLYRKFQR
+514 AYLYRNFQR
-523 RER
+523 SKI

>member
-1 LLDPT
+1 MLDPT
-6 VLIFLSSGLFLG
+6 VLIFLTSGLFLG

-37 MIRFTTAAIICGIF
+37 MVRFTTAALICGVF
-51 VILGAYVSGTG
+51 VVLGAFVSGTG

-75 IGGSFMAALAAGLT
+75 LGGSFMAALAAGLT

-138 LSAVIAAFLFSV
+138 LSAVIAALLFTL
-150 AKIFVRKMGIGLIR
+150 AKICVRKVGVGLIR
-164 FDGYTRLALIL
+164 MDGYTRLALIL

-202 PDMLFGQ
+202 PDLQFGQ
-209 GFSISSAQIANVMGV
+209 DFSV
-224 FVPVAPFPDMLF
+224 
-236 GQGFSI
+236 

-265 RVMMTVGSELMRL
+265 RVMMTVGSELMTL

-306 AKMSLPTIPLVPVS
+306 ANMSLPTIPLVPVS

-343 PRVYSIVKGWVITP
+343 PRIYGIVRGWVITP
-357 LVSCLLCFV
+357 VSSCLLCFV

-372 NVFQQTVQ
+372 NVFQQEVQ
-380 RDSNYTLSASV
+380 RESNYLLSTRV
-391 IEKLQKEGI
+391 LEKFQKEGI
-400 ETEGLHELTGTVF
+400 ETTGLNQLSDSTF
-413 QKSAEVVRAV
+413 SSSAELVRAV
-423 KDKVS
+423 SSIVP
-428 LSSKQ
+428 LSSQQ
-433 GLKVVEY
+433 GLKVVEF
-440 SLQKSLIVTAE
+440 SLQKSLLITQE
-451 KIADLETNGLS
+451 KIASMDKKGLS
-462 SVQLDALSKL
+462 SIQLDALNQL
-472 AGQTYN
+472 QGQTFN
-478 YPWQLGD
+478 FPWQLGD
-485 ALAEISQEWI
+485 SLAEISSEWEVR
-495 MLGGGLKDK
+495 GGGLKNK
-504 LHDRDIKQKL
+504 LHDRKIKQKL
-514 AYLYRKFQR
+514 AYLYRNF
-523 RER
+523 